1 MKDIK
6 VKFKGLC
13 APSGKRTGVEYFV
26 GKARLEQW
34 KKSGKFDIEVLEV
47 GDPGFYLYLDLDNVL
62 TITDES

>member
-6 VKFKGLC
+6 VKFKGLY

-34 KKSGKFDIEVLEV
+34 KKSGKFDIEVLEE
-47 GDPGFYLYLDLDNVL
+47 PKAKPKK
-62 TITDES
+62 EKAKKEKE